1 MDFSYLINAS
11 TIQNQL
17 QNSLRLSLGVP
28 LNFGIKQDAEEAQTE
43 VVSSAN

>member
-1 MDFSYLINAS
+1 MM
-11 TIQNQL
+11 

-28 LNFGIKQDAEEAQTE
+28 LNFGIKQDAEEGTEEVPTE